1 MNEYVTHAELVEA
14 IELLTHISLLD
25 AFIAVMVYDL
35 LRYGISCLVD
45 YLDRREL
52 K

>member
-1 MNEYVTHAELVEA
+1 MNEYVTHAEFVEA

-25 AFIAVMVYDL
+25 AFIVVMVYDL
-35 LRYGISCLVD
+35 LRSGISCLLD
-45 YLDRREL
+45 YLEKREI